1 MCREIT
7 DEPLLICPDSGNDA
21 AQNTGILEEAGCYFI
36 IKRNIRK
43 ESKANWL
50 QMAQENSMDVECTL
64 ERKNVCIGSDRKPVT
79 YKTENGTKKQ
89 LPSVLG
95 MRSQTVPIIKMGSCS
110 WKAT

>member
-1 MCREIT
+1 
-7 DEPLLICPDSGNDA
+7 
-21 AQNTGILEEAGCYFI
+21 
-36 IKRNIRK
+36 
-43 ESKANWL
+43 
-50 QMAQENSMDVECTL
+50 MDVECTR